1 MNDYNSYGFKLKGE
15 QQERVA
21 GIHSIGKEYRSNEVY
36 EWNGLKR
43 SENGR
48 VIFQYTLG
56 GKGAIRIGE
65 DTYSLKKGEAFLVQL
80 PSDHHYYLPDDSSY
94 WEFVYITV
102 YGQEAIHYFHTVTQ
116 SYGHILELAIEARP
130 IKHIFHLLDR
140 IQTVGIQHS
149 YDASAYAYAFL
160 MECMQYFEHDQNK
173 VEKLPVA
180 IAKAVNFIEQ
190 HYQEDL
196 TLSSIVDSSGL
207 SKYHF
212 IRLFHKTVHDTP
224 IKYLT
229 KIRMNHALDLL
240 QNKELSIEE
249 VARQVGY
256 SNANYFSKVFKS
268 VLDVTPSEY
277 RNSQSFMPVNQLFL
291 D

>member
-1 MNDYNSYGFKLKGE
+1 MKGE

-21 GIHSIGKEYRSNEVY
+21 GIHSIGKEYRANEEY
-36 EWNGLKR
+36 EWDGLKR
-43 SENGR
+43 SEDGR

-56 GKGAIRIGE
+56 GKGAIRMGE
-65 DTYSLKKGEAFLVQL
+65 QTYSLKKGEAFLVQL
-80 PSDHHYYLPDDSSY
+80 PSDHCYYLPENSSH
-94 WEFVYITV
+94 WEFIYMTL
-102 YGQEAIHYFHTVTQ
+102 YGQEAIRYFHTVTE
-116 SYGHILELAIEARP
+116 SHGHILKLPTDARP
-130 IKHIFHLLDR
+130 IRHIFHVLER
-140 IQTVGIQHS
+140 IQTTGIHHA
-149 YDASAYAYAFL
+149 YDASAYAYTFL

-180 IAKAVNFIEQ
+180 IAKAVNFMEQ
-190 HYQEDL
+190 NYKEDL
-196 TLSSIVDSSGL
+196 ILSSIVEVSGL

-212 IRLFHKTVHDTP
+212 TRLFHKTVNDTP
-224 IKYLT
+224 IKFLT

-249 VARQVGY
+249 VARHVGY
-256 SNANYFSKVFKS
+256 TNANYFTKVFKS

>member
-1 MNDYNSYGFKLKGE
+1 M
-15 QQERVA
+15 
-21 GIHSIGKEYRSNEVY
+21 GKEYRSNEVY

-65 DTYSLKKGEAFLVQL
+65 NTYSLKKGEAFLVQL
-80 PSDHHYYLPDDSSY
+80 PSDHEYYLPDDSSH
-94 WEFVYITV
+94 WEFVYMTV
-102 YGQEAIHYFHTVTQ
+102 YGQEALHYFHTLTEN
-116 SYGHILELAIEARP
+116 YGHILELSIDSRP

-140 IQTVGIQHS
+140 IQTIGIQHS
-149 YDASAYAYAFL
+149 YDASAYAYSFL
-160 MECMQYFEHDQNK
+160 MECMQYFQHDQNEG
-173 VEKLPVA
+173 EKLPVS

-196 TLSSIVDSSGL
+196 TLSSIVDISGL

-212 IRLFHKTVHDTP
+212 ARLFHKTVHDTP

-229 KIRMNHALDLL
+229 KIRVNHSLDLL
-240 QNKELSIEE
+240 QKKELSIEE
-249 VARQVGY
+249 VARSVGY
-256 SNANYFSKVFKS
+256 TNANYFTKVFKG